1 MNLLRSKLHRTGRN
15 KRTNRRG
22 APILKGQRD
31 AALDNLKGLLIISV
45 VFVHLYDMLGQKTPL
60 LYTLRLVIL
69 AVQMPLFL
77 FLSGYFGKHAEK
89 RRRTALQE
97 YLPPFLICNT
107 AYYLLR
113 DGQTEGLKYG
123 LLRPLNMYWFLMT
136 LLLIRLLLPELLRFR
151 HLLPGSIV
159 LALIAGGDK
168 SFGRLLSLSRTV
180 CFLPFYLMGYYCTN
194 RQMARIRRLPVPMV
208 LICGASG
215 AFLTLFLTDTLRTK
229 KGVSHPFQLVSS
241 YATQGLRPWEG
252 VLFRLAIYIVAP
264 LLGVMLLRLIPSR
277 YGLLT
282 RIGRGSMTVYLLH
295 ACPMLG
301 LVEYWGDIAAVAYK
315 LLPALEQVKYPGRL
329 CYGIPQLILL
339 VLYAFLVSWIL
350 SSRPIIRAY
359 NNILHGLQHTI
370 FRRETEESV
379 L

>member
-1 MNLLRSKLHRTGRN
+1 M
-15 KRTNRRG
+15 
-22 APILKGQRD
+22 KGQRD

-77 FLSGYFGKHAEK
+77 FLSGYFGKNAEK

-97 YLPPFLICNT
+97 YLLPFLICNT
-107 AYYLLR
+107 LYYLMR
-113 DGQTEGLKYG
+113 HGQTEGLKYG

-151 HLLPGSIV
+151 HLLPGSV
-159 LALIAGGDK
+159 ALALVAGGDK
-168 SFGRLLSLSRTV
+168 YFGRLLSLSRTV
-180 CFLPFYLMGYYCTN
+180 CFLPFYLMGYYCTEE
-194 RQMARIRRLPVPMV
+194 RMARIRRIPIPVA
-208 LICGASG
+208 LTCGASG

-252 VLFRLAIYIVAP
+252 VIFRLAIYIAAP
-264 LLGVMLLRLIPSR
+264 LLGVLLIRLIPSKK
-277 YGLLT
+277 GLLT
-282 RIGRGSMTVYLLH
+282 HIGRGSMTVYLLH
-295 ACPMLG
+295 AFPMLW
-301 LVEYWGDIAAVAYK
+301 LVEHWEDVMEIAYR

-329 CYGIPQLILL
+329 CYGIPQLILMA
-339 VLYAFLVSWIL
+339 LYAFLVSWAL
-350 SSRPIIRAY
+350 SSRPVVRAY
-359 NNILHGLQHTI
+359 NDILRVLQHAV
-370 FRRETEESV
+370 FRRGDDSPA
-379 L
+379 